1 MEKKF
6 AKGEKE
12 YLVRVSLC
20 NGSHYHGF
28 VFSVDLYT
36 RPKGKRKWIQ
46 FIYVNNY
53 RYRQLGYNE
62 RDKQREELI
71 ISEIPIEWIDE
82 VKQMEIENISKSEY
96 KF

>member
-12 YLVRVSLC
+12 YLVSVSLC
-20 NGSHYHGF
+20 DGSYYHGF
-28 VFSVDLYT
+28 VFSVDLHT
-36 RPKGKRKWIQ
+36 RPKGKRKWIP
-46 FIYVNNY
+46 FIDINNY
-53 RYRQLGYNE
+53 RYRQMGYNE

-71 ISEIPIEWIDE
+71 TNEIPIEWIDE

>member
-20 NGSHYHGF
+20 DGSYYHGF
-28 VFSVDLYT
+28 VFSVDLHT
-36 RPKGKRKWIQ
+36 RPKGKRKWVQ
-46 FIYVNNY
+46 FIDVNNY